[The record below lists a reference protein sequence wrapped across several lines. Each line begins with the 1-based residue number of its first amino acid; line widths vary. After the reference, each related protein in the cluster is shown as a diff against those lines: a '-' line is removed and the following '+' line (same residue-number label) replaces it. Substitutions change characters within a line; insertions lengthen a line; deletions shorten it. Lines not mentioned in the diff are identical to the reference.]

1 MKKNNSINRDIKMAN
16 DNKKYIPALRFPE
29 FQNNGEW
36 ILAPIGNYYKVQGGF
51 AFRSSE
57 LKKSG
62 IPIIRISNIPSDGIY
77 IDTSNCVCYDRIVNE
92 DNFLIFKGDLLIAMS
107 GATTGKTAIYN
118 QDIRAYLNQRVGL
131 FRSINTRNY
140 YPYVCQWV
148 RSDYFHSQ
156 LKRTLAAGA
165 QPNISGKDIESFI
178 WTYPARNDSYAEQKK
193 IADCLSS
200 LDKYIDAT
208 KRKLELLK
216 EHKKGLMQRLFPAKG
231 KTVPELRF
239 PEFQNDSEWKNI
251 KFSELFTFIQN
262 NTLSRASLNNN
273 GGIIQNIHY
282 GDVLIKY
289 KENLSVI
296 TEEIPFITDIKDIQK
311 YISVKIEN
319 GDIIIADTAEDEIV
333 GKCTEIQDIT
343 KEIIVAG
350 LHTIA
355 IRPNCKFAKYYLGFY
370 LNSQSYRNQL
380 TQFMQ
385 GVKVLAISKTSI
397 AQTTICFPIS
407 LVEQEHIANCLMEI
421 NNSLKLIEE
430 KIKVLELHKKGLMQQ
445 LFPKL

>member
-1 MKKNNSINRDIKMAN
+1 MATE
-16 DNKKYIPALRFPE
+16 NKKYIPTLRFPE
-29 FQNNGEW
+29 FQNDGEW
-36 ILAPIGNYYKVQGGF
+36 ALTPIGKYYKVQGGF
-51 AFRSSE
+51 AFKSSE
-57 LKKSG
+57 FKKSG
-62 IPIIRISNIPSDGIY
+62 IPIIRISNIPNDGIY
-77 IDTSNCVCYDRIVNE
+77 IETNDSVYYDTIVNE
-92 DNFLIFKGDLLIAMS
+92 DYFLISRGDLLIAMS

-118 QDIRAYLNQRVGL
+118 QDRKAYLNQRVGL
-131 FRSINTRNY
+131 FKSINSHNY
-140 YPYVCQWV
+140 YPFICQWV
-148 RSDYFHSQ
+148 KSNYFYAQ

-165 QPNISGKDIESFI
+165 QPNISSKDIESFI
-178 WTYPARNDSYAEQKK
+178 WAYPNGNNSFAEQKK

-200 LDKYIDAT
+200 LDKYIDAA

-231 KTVPELRF
+231 KTTPELRF
-239 PEFQNDSEWKNI
+239 PEFQNDGEWKNI
-251 KFSELFTFIQN
+251 KFSDLFTFISN

-273 GGIIQNIHY
+273 GGIVQNIHY

-289 KENLSVI
+289 KENLSAI
-296 TEEIPFITDIKDIQK
+296 TEKIPFITDINDIQK
-311 YISVKIEN
+311 YISVKMEN

-343 KEIIVAG
+343 KELIVAG

-370 LNSQSYRNQL
+370 LNSQSYRDQL
-380 TQFMQ
+380 TQYMQ

-397 AQTTICFPIS
+397 AQTTICFPNS
-407 LVEQEHIANCLMEI
+407 LVEQELIAKCLMEI

-430 KIKVLELHKKGLMQQ
+430 KIKVLELHKKGLKQQ

>member
-1 MKKNNSINRDIKMAN
+1 MEIN
-16 DNKKYIPALRFPE
+16 NKKYIPALRFPE
-29 FQNNGEW
+29 FQNDGEW
-36 ILAPIGNYYKVQGGF
+36 SMLELGKF
-51 AFRSSE
+51 AKIVMGQSPSSE
-57 LKKSG
+57 AYNERGEGVPLLQGNADIKDRHQVVRVYTTDITKTCDINDIIMTVRAPVGTISRASFKSCIG
-62 IPIIRISNIPSDGIY
+62 RGVCAIKTDSEYLYQYLISIEQEWDKLASGSTFVSI
-77 IDTSNCVCYDRIVNE
+77 TSNQIFDRI
-92 DNFLIFKGDLLIAMS
+92 IFVPLTI
-107 GATTGKTAIYN
+107 
-118 QDIRAYLNQRVGL
+118 Q
-131 FRSINTRNY
+131 
-140 YPYVCQWV
+140 
-148 RSDYFHSQ
+148 
-156 LKRTLAAGA
+156 
-165 QPNISGKDIESFI
+165 
-178 WTYPARNDSYAEQKK
+178 EQKK

-200 LDKYIDAT
+200 LDKYIEAT

-231 KTVPELRF
+231 KTTPELRF
-239 PEFQNDSEWKNI
+239 PEFQDAGEWKNI
-251 KFSELFTFIQN
+251 KFSELFIFISN
-262 NTLSRASLNNN
+262 NTLSRASLKNN
-273 GGIIQNIHY
+273 GGIVQNIHY

-289 KENLSVI
+289 KENLSAI
-296 TEEIPFITDIKDIQK
+296 TEEIPFITDINDIQK
-311 YISVKIEN
+311 YISVKMEN

-370 LNSQSYRNQL
+370 LNSQSYRDQL
-380 TQFMQ
+380 TQYMQ

-407 LVEQEHIANCLMEI
+407 LEEQEHIANCLMEI